1 MKGTAKSLEVP
12 RPAVVSGA
20 LGWLTAVTAVL
31 VAAAAI
37 LYASLGGDVASAQ
50 SSGSDSGI
58 CDRTEIVRNAIL
70 QELPDVSDCA
80 DVTDTH
86 LASITGEIIMLDKGT
101 ITLQDGDFEGL
112 SNLDVLYLHHN
123 DLSSIPEDALDGLTG
138 LEDLYLYNN
147 TLTTLPSGVFDDL
160 SSLEKLELSYN
171 SMTSLP
177 ADVFEG
183 LSKLEDLS
191 LANNSLTALP
201 EGIFDDLSA
210 LTDLNLNSNSLSS
223 LPDGVFEGLSSL
235 EDLRLAG
242 NSGSPFTF
250 TAELESTDE
259 GVVVKVPE
267 GAPFDI
273 AVALSADGGTLSS
286 SSVTIE
292 GGSTTSTAVT
302 VTPSGNDAVTVSV
315 DSVAF
320 PTGDP
325 YVSEGIQTGT
335 GNSVT
340 IAGTGDD
347 GICGRT
353 LEVQTAILAELDG
366 VSNCADVTDSHLSG
380 ISPRRLEVSGVTSL
394 KSGDFLGLSN
404 LERLEISYGLRDST
418 SGTRSMPED
427 IFDGLDSLTDLDL
440 SGNDLTS
447 LPKDIFDGL
456 DSLTDLD
463 LSANDLTSLPKDIFD
478 GLTKLEK
485 LELSNNDLTTLPEGI
500 FDGLDSL
507 TNLDLSGNDLTSLP
521 KDIFDGL
528 TKLEKLELSNNDLT
542 TLPEGIFDG
551 LTSMWKVKL
560 GFNDLSSLPEDVFDG
575 LSSLRE
581 LWLYYNE
588 LSTLPARLF
597 DGLSSL
603 TNLFLDG
610 NDVSSLPDDVFDG
623 IPNVD
628 RLQVDGNEL
637 SSLPAGVFD
646 GLTELDWLEMQENPG
661 SPFTFTAELESTD
674 DGVVVKVSEGA
685 PFNMAVTL
693 SAQGATLS
701 STTVTVAAGSTT
713 SEAVT
718 VTPTGTS
725 DATVSVD
732 SVTFQGGRR
741 RNGIQTGTGESLTIA
756 VNSPAT
762 GAPTISGTPQVGH
775 TLTAATSG
783 IQDADGLTNVTYRY
797 QWLSSGDTVI
807 DGANGS
813 TYVLQSSDATKT
825 ISVRVTFT
833 DGEGNEE
840 TLTSAA
846 TTAVAPGGL

>member
-1 MKGTAKSLEVP
+1 MRGTAKPLEVP
-12 RPAVVSGA
+12 GHRLAGG
-20 LGWLTAVTAVL
+20 LGWLIAVTTILIIV
-31 VAAAAI
+31 VTI
-37 LYASLGGDVASAQ
+37 LYVSLGGDLASAQ
-50 SSGSDSGI
+50 NSESDSGI

-70 QELPDVSDCA
+70 KELSDVSDCA

-86 LASITGEIIMLDKGT
+86 LASITGEIIMLDNGT

-123 DLSSIPEDALDGLTG
+123 DLSSVPEDALDGLTG

-147 TLTTLPSGVFDDL
+147 TLTALPSSVFDDL
-160 SSLEKLELSYN
+160 SNLEKLELSYN

-177 ADVFEG
+177 ADIFEG
-183 LSKLEDLS
+183 LSELEDLS
-191 LANNSLTALP
+191 LADNSLTALP
-201 EGIFDDLSA
+201 VGIFDDLSS

-235 EDLRLAG
+235 VDLRLAG

-259 GVVVKVPE
+259 GVVVKVSQ

-273 AVALSADGGTLSS
+273 AVALSVDGGTLSS
-286 SSVTIE
+286 SSVTVE

-302 VTPSGNDAVTVSV
+302 VTPSGTDAVTVSV
-315 DSVAF
+315 DSAAF

-325 YVSEGIQTGT
+325 YVSEGIRTGI
-335 GNSVT
+335 GDSVT
-340 IAGTGDD
+340 IAGTGDG

-353 LEVQTAILAELDG
+353 LEVRTAILAELDG
-366 VSNCADVTDSHLSG
+366 VSDCADVTDSHLSG

-394 KSGDFLGLSN
+394 KSGDFVGLSN
-404 LERLEISYGLRDST
+404 LERLEIIYVRHST
-418 SGTRSMPED
+418 SGTRSMPE
-427 IFDGLDSLTDLDL
+427 
-440 SGNDLTS
+440 
-447 LPKDIFDGL
+447 DIFDGL

-478 GLTKLEK
+478 GLDSLTDLDLSGNDLTALPKDIFDGLTKLDK
-485 LELSNNDLTTLPEGI
+485 LELNGNDLTTLPEDI

-507 TNLDLSGNDLTSLP
+507 RNLDLSGNDLTSLP

-542 TLPEGIFDG
+542 TLPEDIFDG

-610 NDVSSLPDDVFDG
+610 NDVSSLPADVFDG

-628 RLQVDGNEL
+628 RLQVDGNQL

-646 GLTELDWLEMQENPG
+646 GLAELDWLEMHENPG

-701 STTVTVAAGSTT
+701 STTVTVAAGSTE
-713 SEAVT
+713 SAAVT

-732 SVTFQGGRR
+732 SATFQGGRR
-741 RNGIQTGTGESLTIA
+741 RNGIQTGTGASLTIA

-813 TYVLQSSDATKT
+813 TYVLQASDATKT

-833 DGEGNEE
+833 DDEGNEE

-846 TTAVAPGGL
+846 TAAVAPGGL